1 MAYGTLAVD
10 TLNSSTGVLATQNG
24 MTGIAKAWVTFN
36 GSTGAISKS
45 FNVSSVTL
53 NTAGANWTI
62 NFTTAMP
69 DANYAIAS
77 TQNSFST
84 GAVDGRQCA
93 LAVNLGSQTT
103 SAFTLYSY
111 NTVSGG
117 AGSAS
122 GSTYVVVFD

>member
-1 MAYGTLAVD
+1 MAGTVVASTINND
-10 TLNSSTGVLATQNG
+10 TGLFSTQNAYQ
-24 MTGIAKAWVTFN
+24 GIAKAWVTFN